1 MQRRTFS
8 RAAGAALTLGVLGGR
23 SGAQAHEAWPSRLVK
38 IVVGFPPGQS
48 SDMSARMFGE
58 QLHRLLGQTFIV
70 ENRPGAGATLAAA
83 AIAAAP
89 KDGYS
94 MALTSNGPL
103 AIASTVAQAP
113 LLITVNAASR
123 FKTLQD
129 LVAAGRAT
137 TEISY
142 GSGGN
147 GVTSHLAVKMFETA
161 TGTSYT
167 HIPYKGTAPALS
179 DLLGERIDFVM
190 ESPAP
195 LLPLVRDGRLR
206 VLATTGSTRYG
217 ELPDAPAVSESVPGF
232 EAASWTAF
240 AFPAGT
246 PAAIVGRLND
256 EVKRLLETPEFAQR
270 MRTTGVEPFYKGSP
284 EACGRFLEAEYA
296 KWGDVVRRGEITLD

>member
-147 GVTSHLAVKMFETA
+147 GAGLSMTKSIRSPNRSLSAGAV
-161 TGTSYT
+161 
-167 HIPYKGTAPALS
+167 
-179 DLLGERIDFVM
+179 
-190 ESPAP
+190 P
-195 LLPLVRDGRLR
+195 L
-206 VLATTGSTRYG
+206 YG
-217 ELPDAPAVSESVPGF
+217 IWV
-232 EAASWTAF
+232 
-240 AFPAGT
+240 
-246 PAAIVGRLND
+246 
-256 EVKRLLETPEFAQR
+256 
-270 MRTTGVEPFYKGSP
+270 
-284 EACGRFLEAEYA
+284 
-296 KWGDVVRRGEITLD
+296 